1 MPYKRM
7 VDDFKAYF
15 TTITFEKI
23 PRDNNRAAD
32 AMATIASLVIMP
44 SNAEHCEFLVEPL
57 LEPAYNVPQIE
68 MICLIVGPNS
78 QWYGDI
84 YAYLHD
90 NTLPPDLSNKA
101 RKTFI
106 HRAARYAILADTLY
120 HRGLNGTLLRCL
132 ERDEANTALREVH
145 KGICGAH
152 SSGPTLAKKLLCN
165 GYYWPTMERD
175 AYQFVKKCKQCQIHG
190 DLIHALA
197 QEL

>member
-1 MPYKRM
+1 MAVQWKILDLRVLGDSQLVIKKVNDDYKTNDEKLMPYKRM

-44 SNAEHCEFLVEPL
+44 SNAEYCEFLVEPL
-57 LEPAYNVPQIE
+57 LEPVYNVPQTQ

-90 NTLPPDLSNKA
+90 NTLPLDLSNKA
-101 RKTFI
+101 
-106 HRAARYAILADTLY
+106 
-120 HRGLNGTLLRCL
+120 
-132 ERDEANTALREVH
+132 
-145 KGICGAH
+145 
-152 SSGPTLAKKLLCN
+152 
-165 GYYWPTMERD
+165 
-175 AYQFVKKCKQCQIHG
+175 
-190 DLIHALA
+190 
-197 QEL
+197 